1 MNVKKMVL
9 INVVS
14 LVVLVGIGLG
24 IFYFMNQSQNY
35 IKTDF
40 AQIDGYKYTI
50 LSPAAGKLTDWNSS
64 NGRTYSKDAVLGNI
78 TTANP
83 LPTNPSNFTVVPVTA
98 PSNLT
103 IVSNTVQKD
112 TLVGQG
118 TPLAYAYDFNNLY
131 VTANID
137 ETKIN
142 DVEVGQKVDIYVDAF
157 KSAKLQGEVSEIG
170 LSTASEFSLLP
181 QSNTNANYTKVT
193 QVIPV
198 KITIDDAKGYKILPG
213 MNVSVRIHK

>member
-1 MNVKKMVL
+1 MNVKKMVF
-9 INVVS
+9 INIIS
-14 LVVLVGIGLG
+14 LVVLVGIGFG
-24 IFYFMNQSQNY
+24 IFYFVNQSQNY

-50 LSPAAGKLTDWNSS
+50 LSPSSGKLTDWDSS
-64 NGRTYSKDAVLGNI
+64 NGKTYNKDTILGNV
-78 TTANP
+78 TVSNP
-83 LPTNPSNFTVVPVTA
+83 LPTNQANTTVVPVTA

-103 IVSNTVQKD
+103 IVSNVAQKD

-157 KSAKLQGEVSEIG
+157 KSAKFQGQVSEIG

-181 QSNTNANYTKVT
+181 QNNTNANYTKVT

-198 KITIDDAKGYKILPG
+198 KIIIDDAKGYKILPG